1 MSSSDTERTEAAA
14 GVEEERIPRTKTT
27 TPGDR
32 RPSAFT
38 AKDVLEAEE
47 LKRTV
52 MSVLEAG
59 GFEGTLSGL
68 DRAWPEVVGGHR
80 PSLAEQLDAERR
92 RDIER
97 QIVQLRR
104 ELGVALPAPAA
115 TADRTTRSMV
125 VAELQERA
133 ATVAARIPELPLP
146 RVDRVPE
153 SIVSQTYTKQEGAKK
168 NREACGMCVNCARN
182 EAPGRARRANGDGHG
197 KRRKTSRRP
206 CLTIA
211 AVEMYEN
218 NMGYLNGDDML
229 RIVETMQ
236 GGGAGATGRGVR
248 CGKCRQCLG
257 FQNQG
262 KRRAKCF
269 AVAAVSNGTVP
280 PRLLPVVKLAAAE
293 AEDRMLLSYPYIK
306 QVDELRM
313 TGVEWLLKNKDE
325 ERDRRRIR
333 GATVEDG
340 IIEADEAA
348 RWGAANAPSA
358 SRTGRPR
365 RERED
370 SQGYDELSAVDIGR
384 VLQSSVF
391 GESVAAFDEALL
403 AAIRERHALT
413 LGRDVLADRDGDRH
427 GEVGGGTGQTSGDD
441 GCEQHGE
448 EREELYVARSAQTV
462 RDPLYRLIEATLNE
476 AAVKLARKAVP
487 TQFRNKNAGDKRIFR
502 ERTDIASFPS
512 LPDGALDWYR
522 RLDQG
527 TEAAAPDPAAPDPAP
542 HVPPEH
548 QHKEPDIEDACGPS
562 IDELIE
568 DLPSDVRLPFLA
580 SVGLVGGTV
589 ARRAIERFRIRSGR

>member
-1 MSSSDTERTEAAA
+1 MSSSDSERTEAAA

-236 GGGAGATGRGVR
+236 GGGAGASLLHPHAQIVGLPMVPRWARG
-248 CGKCRQCLG
+248 
-257 FQNQG
+257 
-262 KRRAKCF
+262 
-269 AVAAVSNGTVP
+269 S
-280 PRLLPVVKLAAAE
+280 
-293 AEDRMLLSYPYIK
+293 
-306 QVDELRM
+306 
-313 TGVEWLLKNKDE
+313 
-325 ERDRRRIR
+325 
-333 GATVEDG
+333 
-340 IIEADEAA
+340 
-348 RWGAANAPSA
+348 
-358 SRTGRPR
+358 
-365 RERED
+365 
-370 SQGYDELSAVDIGR
+370 
-384 VLQSSVF
+384 
-391 GESVAAFDEALL
+391 
-403 AAIRERHALT
+403 
-413 LGRDVLADRDGDRH
+413 
-427 GEVGGGTGQTSGDD
+427 
-441 GCEQHGE
+441 
-448 EREELYVARSAQTV
+448 
-462 RDPLYRLIEATLNE
+462 ATLSLCTT
-476 AAVKLARKAVP
+476 AHPLFIKLFHKGKFTAHPLHTR
-487 TQFRNKNAGDKRIFR
+487 
-502 ERTDIASFPS
+502 SS
-512 LPDGALDWYR
+512 R
-522 RLDQG
+522 RG
-527 TEAAAPDPAAPDPAP
+527 
-542 HVPPEH
+542 
-548 QHKEPDIEDACGPS
+548 S
-562 IDELIE
+562 
-568 DLPSDVRLPFLA
+568 VRGSYF
-580 SVGLVGGTV
+580 
-589 ARRAIERFRIRSGR
+589 